1 MADDRVSLLRPDTP
15 EWKLWSLVAEFS
27 SHLDPTQWALI
38 GGQMVALHLHLAGE
52 VPGRTTIDIDV
63 VADLIAAADSFRAC
77 RAAAAAMDLV
87 AQPSITGRNLHRFA
101 GAAGQIDLMVADH
114 LPSAVTRGFTRPAP
128 VSIAGGQ
135 RALDR
140 RVVVQIETEFGRGH
154 VPLPD
159 LVGALGAEKARQ
171 PSQTRETAKRH
182 LTDLAQLASIIN
194 DPIGLIGALDKKERR
209 ALRRVDL
216 SHDPTQSPWLALDEA
231 KRLRSVDAWSAVAA
245 G

>member
-140 RVVVQIETEFGRGH
+140 RIIVEIETEFGRGH

-159 LVGALGAEKARQ
+159 LVGALVLKARAAIAD
-171 PSQTRETAKRH
+171 TRDRERH

-231 KRLRSVDAWSAVAA
+231 KRQRSVDAWSALAA

>member
-1 MADDRVSLLRPDTP
+1 VADDPVSLLRPDTP

-52 VPGRTTIDIDV
+52 VPGRTTIDVDV
-63 VADLIAAADSFRAC
+63 VADLIAAPESFRAC

-159 LVGALGAEKARQ
+159 LVGALVLKARAAIAD
-171 PSQTRETAKRH
+171 TRDRERH

-209 ALRRVDL
+209 ALRRVHL
-216 SHDPTQSPWLALDEA
+216 SHDPTQTPWLALDEA
-231 KRLRSVDAWSAVAA
+231 KRQRSVDAWSTLAA

>member
-1 MADDRVSLLRPDTP
+1 MADDRVSLLRPDTA

-52 VPGRTTIDIDV
+52 VPGRTTIDVDV

-114 LPSAVTRGFTRPAP
+114 LPSAVTRGITRPAP

-154 VPLPD
+154 IPLPD
-159 LVGALGAEKARQ
+159 LVGALVLKARAAIAD
-171 PSQTRETAKRH
+171 TRDRERH

-209 ALRRVDL
+209 ALRRIDL
-216 SHDPTQSPWLALDEA
+216 SRDPTQSPWLALDEA
-231 KRLRSVDAWSAVAA
+231 KRQRSVDAWSTLAA

>member
-1 MADDRVSLLRPDTP
+1 MADDRVSLLRPDTA

-52 VPGRTTIDIDV
+52 VPGRTTIDVDV

-77 RAAAAAMDLV
+77 RAAAAAMHLV

-114 LPSAVTRGFTRPAP
+114 LPSAVTRGITRPAP
-128 VSIAGGQ
+128 GSIVGGQ

-140 RVVVQIETEFGRGH
+140 RVVVQIEREFGRGH
-154 VPLPD
+154 IPLPD
-159 LVGALGAEKARQ
+159 LVGAVGAEGASSHRRHERPRTPLDRPCPTGLDHQRPHRAHRSAAGQEGTASTPTHRSQ
-171 PSQTRETAKRH
+171 PRP
-182 LTDLAQLASIIN
+182 
-194 DPIGLIGALDKKERR
+194 DPIAMARPRWRG
-209 ALRRVDL
+209 
-216 SHDPTQSPWLALDEA
+216 
-231 KRLRSVDAWSAVAA
+231 
-245 G
+245 

>member
-1 MADDRVSLLRPDTP
+1 MTDHRVSLLQPDTP
-15 EWKLWSLVAEFS
+15 EWKLWSVVAEFS
-27 SHLDPTQWALI
+27 SHLNPMQWALI
-38 GGQMVALHLHLAGE
+38 GGQMVALHLHLAGA

-63 VADLIAAADSFRAC
+63 AADLIAAPDSFRAC

-101 GAAGQIDLMVADH
+101 CPAGQIDLMVADH

-140 RVVVQIETEFGRGH
+140 RIIVEIETEFGRGH

-159 LVGALGAEKARQ
+159 LVGALVLKARAAIAD
-171 PSQTRETAKRH
+171 TRDRERH

-231 KRLRSVDAWSAVAA
+231 KRRRSVDAWSALAA